1 VSAERPPPS
10 LRSAFRRFTPI
21 TPRWNDIDIFGHV
34 NNAEFYAYF
43 DTAVLTLMTGLDV
56 VDPRG
61 GGIGTLVVESGA
73 RFHREVLFADR
84 VEVGLFVEHL
94 GRSSVRYR
102 LGVFREDEDSAAVDG
117 HFVHVFVDRETRR
130 PVPIPD
136 QIRQRLAELAGA
148 PA

>member
-1 VSAERPPPS
+1 
-10 LRSAFRRFTPI
+10 
-21 TPRWNDIDIFGHV
+21 
-34 NNAEFYAYF
+34 
-43 DTAVLTLMTGLDV
+43 
-56 VDPRG
+56 
-61 GGIGTLVVESGA
+61 
-73 RFHREVLFADR
+73 

-130 PVPIPD
+130 PMPIPD
-136 QIRQRLAELAGA
+136 HIRQRLAELAGA